1 MSLFFPILSS
11 ITKSSS
17 LHLAL
22 GGTMPDPG
30 LPPSAA
36 KHVGGGGGIQESPLK
51 QEQTG
56 KGESQRKSSWRLL
69 RFLEVFFL
77 PPQQLSLG
85 RCMYVW
91 LWLYFHCAVKVLVA
105 QSCPTLCDSMDY
117 VASVHGILQARLLEW
132 IAILFSRES
141 FLSRDQ
147 TQSPTSQVGS
157 SLPEP
162 PGWWPLKIKMTLC
175 ACLWKSR
182 GWNWGVGFI
191 PRQYS

>member
-1 MSLFFPILSS
+1 
-11 ITKSSS
+11 
-17 LHLAL
+17 
-22 GGTMPDPG
+22 MPDPG

-36 KHVGGGGGIQESPLK
+36 KHVGGGGGIQDSPLK

-56 KGESQRKSSWRLL
+56 KGKSQRKSSWRLL
-69 RFLEVFFL
+69 RFLEVFFFFFFL

-85 RCMYVW
+85 RCIYVYGCDSISTVQW
-91 LWLYFHCAVKVLVA
+91 VLVA

-117 VASVHGILQARLLEW
+117 IISVHGILQARLLEW
-132 IAILFSRES
+132 IAIPFSRES

-157 SLPEP
+157 LLPEP

-175 ACLWKSR
+175 ACLWNSR
-182 GWNWGVGFI
+182 GWNWGVEFI
-191 PRQYS
+191 PRHYS